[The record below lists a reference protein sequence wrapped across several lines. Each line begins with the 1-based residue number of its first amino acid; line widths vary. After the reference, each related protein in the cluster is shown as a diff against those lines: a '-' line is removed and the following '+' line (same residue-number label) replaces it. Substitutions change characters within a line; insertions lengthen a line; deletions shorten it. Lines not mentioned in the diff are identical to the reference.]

1 MLNILTYTKILISL
15 LTSKRPVNSNNKLK
29 LNKLSNFQF
38 SVNYKPGIQNNVAE
52 SLSRFPKSRLDLEEY
67 RKICLAQETKA
78 ICHGSINQTNGE
90 DLWIPLINKI
100 TVEKN
105 GEEDQLLY
113 NASDKTVILTT
124 QNLRK
129 SQKDE
134 SWIKSLFEVK
144 NNGTKV
150 EKADIQKEE
159 REVEV
164 MLKDI
169 EKLEFNENDFLQ
181 RRVIDDSR
189 QLLFP
194 EKVKTFGIFGTAC

>member
-134 SWIKSLFEVK
+134 SWIKSLFEIK
-144 NNGTKV
+144 NNDTKV

-181 RRVIDDSR
+181 RRVIDDSK

>member
-67 RKICLAQETKA
+67 RKICLAEETRA
-78 ICHGSINQTNGE
+78 ICDGSINQTNGE

-113 NASDKTVILTT
+113 NASDK
-124 QNLRK
+124 K
-129 SQKDE
+129 SY
-134 SWIKSLFEVK
+134 
-144 NNGTKV
+144 
-150 EKADIQKEE
+150 
-159 REVEV
+159 
-164 MLKDI
+164 
-169 EKLEFNENDFLQ
+169 
-181 RRVIDDSR
+181 
-189 QLLFP
+189 
-194 EKVKTFGIFGTAC
+194 

>member
-134 SWIKSLFEVK
+134 SWIKSLFEIK

>member
-78 ICHGSINQTNGE
+78 ICDGSINQTNGE
-90 DLWIPLINKI
+90 DLWIPLISKI

-134 SWIKSLFEVK
+134 SWIKSLFEIK

-181 RRVIDDSR
+181 RRVIDDSK

>member
-52 SLSRFPKSRLDLEEY
+52 SLSRFPKSRLHLEEY
-67 RKICLAQETKA
+67 RKICLAEETRA
-78 ICHGSINQTNGE
+78 ICDGSINQTNGE

-134 SWIKSLFEVK
+134 SWIKSLFEIK
-144 NNGTKV
+144 NNDTKV
-150 EKADIQKEE
+150 EKADI
-159 REVEV
+159 
-164 MLKDI
+164 
-169 EKLEFNENDFLQ
+169 
-181 RRVIDDSR
+181 
-189 QLLFP
+189 
-194 EKVKTFGIFGTAC
+194 

>member
-1 MLNILTYTKILISL
+1 M
-15 LTSKRPVNSNNKLK
+15 
-29 LNKLSNFQF
+29 
-38 SVNYKPGIQNNVAE
+38 NYKPGIQNNVAE

-67 RKICLAQETKA
+67 RKICLAEETRA
-78 ICHGSINQTNGE
+78 ICDGSINQTNGE

-134 SWIKSLFEVK
+134 SWIKSLFEIK

-150 EKADIQKEE
+150 EKADI
-159 REVEV
+159 
-164 MLKDI
+164 
-169 EKLEFNENDFLQ
+169 
-181 RRVIDDSR
+181 
-189 QLLFP
+189 
-194 EKVKTFGIFGTAC
+194 